1 MLKVGLTGSI
11 ATGKSLVAE
20 MLAARGCRVL
30 HADLIAH
37 ELMAPGKPAY
47 EEIVSQFGRDI
58 LGPTGV
64 IDRQRLA
71 KIVFADRQ
79 QLEQLNRIL
88 HPRVLTET
96 EQEMARLKQ
105 ADPQAVVVLE
115 AALLIESGYHKQLDK
130 LIVTWCPPEQQ
141 IERLRARDG
150 LTPAAAQQRVQAQMS
165 TEEKRGH
172 ADYEIDCSSSLEET
186 EAQVERVYQELRG
199 LAEKPAAR

>member
-20 MLAARGCRVL
+20 LLAARGCRVL

-71 KIVFADRQ
+71 KIVFANRQ

-115 AALLIESGYHKQLDK
+115 AGTGAVRALVSKPSFDPNAF
-130 LIVTWCPPEQQ
+130 V
-141 IERLRARDG
+141 R
-150 LTPAAAQQRVQAQMS
+150 PALAAQRVAML
-165 TEEKRGH
+165 TDPAKRMPMATSRSRSGW
-172 ADYEIDCSSSLEET
+172 IPPLPSC
-186 EAQVERVYQELRG
+186 
-199 LAEKPAAR
+199 KPALSTMVS

>member
-11 ATGKSLVAE
+11 ATGKTQVAE

-79 QLEQLNRIL
+79 QLGQLDRIL

-141 IERLRARDG
+141 IERLRVRDG

-165 TEEKRGH
+165 TEEKRRH
-172 ADYEIDCSSSLEET
+172 ADYEIDCSNSLEET
-186 EAQVERVYQELRG
+186 EAQVERIYQELRG